1 MKKYFMTSV
10 LSLFLIVGT
19 GLVLTATEKKESSG
33 CCSSKTAEAVQTS
46 ASDCSG
52 TAKAEKAAASCGDKE
67 TKAEATSGDVQVIQ
81 ASNVEKSG
89 CTSAAAASECTG
101 SSTIKATSAES
112 GDCKKVPSG
121 VSGQRASR
129 EL

>member
-1 MKKYFMTSV
+1 MKKYFMTSL

-19 GLVLTATEKKESSG
+19 GLVLTATEKKQTSG
-33 CCSSKTAEAVQTS
+33 CCSSKTAEAVQTAS
-46 ASDCSG
+46 SDCSG
-52 TAKAEKAAASCGDKE
+52 AAKVQTAAASCGDKE
-67 TKAEATSGDVQVIQ
+67 TKAETTSADVQVLQ
-81 ASNVEKSG
+81 TSNAEKSG
-89 CTSAAAASECTG
+89 CTSAAAATECTG
-101 SSTIKATSAES
+101 SSVTKTTEA